1 VELRPGIHLVASG
14 SGGFDLTDP
23 FDCHAYLVERGGAGV
38 LIDAGIGAAVD
49 DLLQNLEAAGVDP
62 DEVRLLLLTHAHPDH
77 AGAAAAIRERLP
89 SVEVAASPEV
99 ARWVASA
106 DEEAISLANGKLA
119 GFYPED
125 FGFEPC
131 PVERELRHG
140 DVVRSGELAFEAIA
154 TPGHSAGHLSYR
166 LETETGTSLFCGDL
180 LFWGGRISLV
190 SNWDCSLED
199 YVKSLVRLRGGEV
212 DSLLPG
218 HHSISLAR
226 GQRHIDTALRLI
238 DRGFVPPSIV

>member
-1 VELRPGIHLVASG
+1 MASG

-23 FDCHAYLVERGGAGV
+23 FDCHAYLVESGGEGV
-38 LIDAGIGAAVD
+38 LVDAGIGAAVD
-49 DLLQNLEAAGVDP
+49 DLLQNLEAAGVAP
-62 DEVRLLLLTHAHPDH
+62 GGVRLLLLTHAHPDH
-77 AGAAAAIRERLP
+77 AGAAAALRERLP

-106 DEEAISLANGKLA
+106 DEEAISVASGKLA
-119 GFYPED
+119 GFYPEG

-131 PVERELRHG
+131 PVERELAHG
-140 DVVRSGELAFEAIA
+140 DVVRFGDLAFEAIA

-166 LETETGTSLFCGDL
+166 LETETGSALFCGDL

-190 SNWDCSLED
+190 SNWDCSLD
-199 YVKSLVRLRGGEV
+199 AYVKSLERLRGAEV

-218 HHSISLAR
+218 HHSISVAR
-226 GQRHIDTALRLI
+226 GQRHIDAALRLT
-238 DRGFVPPSIV
+238 DRGFVPPSVV